1 MRRPRSAAGRRV
13 LSAGQVAALG
23 GWTAAWISWALMVTA
38 VADDA
43 AASLAMAR
51 RFWAPGALAILGARL
66 GVAGVERISAIEPA
80 VFVANHRS
88 NLDVPAL
95 FAALPRNVRFVVKA
109 EIAKVP
115 WLGWYV
121 KKMGMVLVDRR
132 ERMSARRCPERV
144 AQLLR
149 AGHSIVAFPEGS
161 RSADPIVRPFRAG
174 VFAAAIQTGT
184 PVVPVAIRGTGDV
197 WPAHALAIRPGRVA
211 VSFGEPLPTVGLH
224 RSDLRRL
231 SEAARRKT
239 QELLDRLSDVS
250 FALEHTAMHR
260 PPSAHRR

>member
-1 MRRPRSAAGRRV
+1 
-13 LSAGQVAALG
+13 
-23 GWTAAWISWALMVTA
+23 MVTA
-38 VADDA
+38 VAGDA
-43 AASLAMAR
+43 SASLAMAR

-66 GVAGVERISAIEPA
+66 RVAGVERISAVEPA
-80 VFVANHRS
+80 LFVANHRS

-95 FAALPRNVRFVVKA
+95 FAALPRNLRFVVKA

-149 AGHSIVAFPEGS
+149 ARQSVVAFPEGS
-161 RSADPIVRPFRAG
+161 RSADPIVRPFRPG

-184 PVVPVAIRGTGDV
+184 PVVPVAIRGSAAV
-197 WPAHALAIRPGRVA
+197 WPARGQAIRPGGVLI
-211 VSFGEPLPTVGLH
+211 SFGEPLPTVGLQ
-224 RSDLRRL
+224 RGDLRRL
-231 SEAARRKT
+231 SEAARRST
-239 QELLDRLSDVS
+239 QELLDLPCPDEPCSSRSCPE
-250 FALEHTAMHR
+250 AQA
-260 PPSAHRR
+260 